1 LGKNLKL
8 LAELQIIDL
17 KLDNRNCEKEELL
30 KELSG
35 LDEKLEAARGDISV
49 KKTEMDEIE
58 LGKKELEENLDAE
71 TDNIA
76 RSEVRL
82 KDIKTQKEYQA
93 VSKEISAAKK
103 VKAELEEQLLQKI
116 TRVDE
121 LKAEITAMEEAL
133 KSLEENIDSRRAET
147 QQKIDEI
154 ESGISVDIAGRD
166 SMAGDIQPSLLKR
179 YAMLREKRQGL
190 AVVEARNGSCLG
202 CNMNLPPQIYN
213 NLYKTENIVTCPH
226 CQRLLFLRQ
235 DDELQ

>member
-121 LKAEITAMEEAL
+121 LKAEITAMEEAQ

>member
-1 LGKNLKL
+1 MGKNLKL

-17 KLDNRNCEKEELL
+17 KLDNRNSEKEKLL
-30 KELSG
+30 KEISG
-35 LDEKLEAARGDISV
+35 LDEKLEAARADITV
-49 KKTEMDEIE
+49 KRAEMDEIE
-58 LGKKELEENLDAE
+58 LGKKELEENLESE

-82 KDIKTQKEYQA
+82 KEIKTQKEYQA
-93 VSKEISAAKK
+93 VSKEVSAAKK
-103 VKAELEEQLLQKI
+103 VKAELEEQILQKI

-121 LKAEITAMEEAL
+121 LNAEITTMDEAL
-133 KSLEENIDSRRAET
+133 KSLEENIDSRKAET

-154 ESGISVDIAGRD
+154 ESGISADIAGRE
-166 SMAGDIQPSLLKR
+166 SMVDDIQPSLMKR

-235 DDELQ
+235 DDGLQ